1 MGTNEEARA
10 LTIPEPRQPR
20 GDVVA
25 ILPVADRCIFLV
37 GAEGHPNRIIE

>member
-25 ILPVADRCIFLV
+25 ILPVAGRCNFLV
-37 GAEGHPNRIIE
+37 GGEGYPNRIIE

>member
-20 GDVVA
+20 GGVVA
-25 ILPVADRCIFLV
+25 ILPVAGGCIFLV